1 MFTTASAPISSA
13 SATMRLVAMARA
25 SNQRGVGSLDID
37 PYAINASGETS
48 RSLEYKLTDDGI
60 QILGAPYFAERTEVG
75 RTPTKHH
82 QSFDFTSIIEQWIK
96 DKGLD
101 TEWGLNEDRD
111 LRKVAGAIAHTI
123 STRGSQKYREPDK
136 QTDVYSSVIIESVDI
151 LAEMLLTGSGERLLG
166 AVDTLARADGDK
178 VSTTKIK

>member
-1 MFTTASAPISSA
+1 MAGIDT
-13 SATMRLVAMARA
+13 RLDFEKVLAEWAEGVIKKIR
-25 SNQRGVGSLDID
+25 SNMDTKN
-37 PYAINASGETS
+37 INASGETS

-123 STRGSQKYREPDK
+123 STSITDSMHVSLGELQELVMDREAWHAMIHGVAK
-136 QTDVYSSVIIESVDI
+136 SRT
-151 LAEMLLTGSGERLLG
+151 
-166 AVDTLARADGDK
+166 
-178 VSTTKIK
+178 